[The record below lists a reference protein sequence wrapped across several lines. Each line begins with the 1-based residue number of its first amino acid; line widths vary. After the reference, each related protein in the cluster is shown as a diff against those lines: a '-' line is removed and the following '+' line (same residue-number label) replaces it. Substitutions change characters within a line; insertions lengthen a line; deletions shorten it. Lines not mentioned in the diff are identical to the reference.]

1 MIKKI
6 GSILFFACLVSLFC
20 CPDNVHALNP
30 GTNITVCVADNLNI
44 FDPAWPDINFGV
56 SGNPFYYYDVMI
68 QKWNPASGTW
78 NGIYDSGAVVPPST
92 NPGNYTHYIPPGTLP
107 MDGSGYAARVSVY
120 GYYGDWTPQAVGT
133 FVLNRRDGECGTSNG
148 NSYCPYSLPSL
159 QYPELCLKYS
169 LLNPSAVSGSGA
181 AGTTWSWT
189 CSGSGGGASPTC
201 TAQAKAIETPN
212 CGSVMSA
219 TVCPGSTITD
229 TTPGLCTISA
239 NPPHVTGDGSDTNPW
254 TWTCTAACGQT
265 ALDKVCSRSFTERI
279 APTCGDASGQ
289 NYCYKDTQPDSDNLC
304 SPSSLYQAGSLENN
318 YTEWTWNC
326 NGICPTSTTVCHAG
340 NSRSCGWIETN

>member
-6 GSILFFACLVSLFC
+6 GSILFFVCLVSSFY

-56 SGNPFYYYDVMI
+56 SGNPFYYYQVQVD
-68 QKWNPASGTW
+68 KWNPATKTYAQVYNSGSR
-78 NGIYDSGAVVPPST
+78 IPPST

-120 GYYGDWTPQAVGT
+120 GYYGDWTSQAVGT

-148 NSYCPYSLPSL
+148 KSYCPYSLPSL

-189 CSGSGGGASPTC
+189 CSDSGGGVPASC
-201 TAQAKAIETPN
+201 AAQAPTIEAPN
-212 CGSVMSA
+212 CGSVMSD
-219 TVCPGSTITD
+219 TICSGGSITLD
-229 TTPGLCTISA
+229 PSRLCTIYDPTR
-239 NPPHVTGDGSDTNPW
+239 PPVVTGNGTTGWN
-254 TWTCTAACGQT
+254 WTCSAKCSQT
-265 ALDKVCSRSFTERI
+265 ALDKACTRYYTERI
-279 APTCGDASGQ
+279 APTCGDVSGQ
-289 NYCYKDTQPDSDNLC
+289 NYCYKDTQPDSAKLC
-304 SPSSLYQAGSLENN
+304 SPNAGYAGNLMNN

-326 NGICPTSTTVCHAG
+326 NGICPTSTTVCYAG